1 VPRFDPPLVENSSS
15 SVNIMVVESI
25 SDNRFDPNFAT
36 HLLLDIAHEQSVDGL
51 LQKLLLRA
59 MERPQSDVACIR
71 SGWSIKETFCSACPQ
86 RPKCPDQ
93 TRCLHLVGG
102 RGNVPLRF
110 RSGCFVFR

>member
-1 VPRFDPPLVENSSS
+1 
-15 SVNIMVVESI
+15 VESI

-59 MERPQSDVACIR
+59 MERPQSDVACIQVWLVDKGDLLLGL
-71 SGWSIKETFCSACPQ
+71 SQ

-93 TRCLHLVGG
+93 TRCLHLVAG
-102 RGNVPLRF
+102 RGKSLF
-110 RSGCFVFR
+110 GSGAGVFVFR